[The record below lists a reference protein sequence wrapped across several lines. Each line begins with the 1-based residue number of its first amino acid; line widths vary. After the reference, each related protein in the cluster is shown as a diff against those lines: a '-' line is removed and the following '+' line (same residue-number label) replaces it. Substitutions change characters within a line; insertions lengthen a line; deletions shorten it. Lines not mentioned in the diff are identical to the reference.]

1 MHAEIEE
8 CVVLERTNDDRDLGG
23 RRFDGIYYIGQ
34 VAGQTNDTFL
44 TRASFKRISR
54 SFAR

>member
-23 RRFDGIYYIGQ
+23 RNIINYIGQ